1 MNKKEYIKPETEVL
15 LIDLAQMIAA
25 SMPKVDDDDDEADDS
40 EVLSDERHEEI
51 EWGNLWY

>member
-25 SMPKVDDDDDEADDS
+25 SMPKVDDDEADNS

-51 EWGNLWY
+51 EWGNLWN

>member
-25 SMPKVDDDDDEADDS
+25 SMPKVDDDYADDS

-51 EWGNLWY
+51 EWGNLWN

>member
-25 SMPKVDDDDDEADDS
+25 SMPKVDEEEADNS

-51 EWGNLWY
+51 EWGNLWN

>member
-25 SMPKVDDDDDEADDS
+25 SMPKVDDDVADDS

-51 EWGNLWY
+51 EWGNLWN

>member
-25 SMPKVDDDDDEADDS
+25 SMPKVDDAPADDS

-51 EWGNLWY
+51 EWGNLWN

>member
-25 SMPKVDDDDDEADDS
+25 SMPKVDDDEADDS
-40 EVLSDERHEEI
+40 VVLSDERHEEI
-51 EWGNLWY
+51 EWGNLWN

>member
-25 SMPKVDDDDDEADDS
+25 SMPKVDDEEADEND
-40 EVLSDERHEEI
+40 VLSDERHEEI
-51 EWGNLWY
+51 EWGNLWN

>member
-25 SMPKVDDDDDEADDS
+25 SMPKVDDEEADGS

-51 EWGNLWY
+51 EWGNLWN